1 MGFVA
6 FNGWMDSIGIK
17 SPVVNINDSFFD
29 PLSRPFMSLHLP
41 TEMLSD
47 IMSGKIIIVMCFDN
61 ELFFHRANKMYPS
74 LFLLSNA
81 ESTKQPLE
89 NILHVGS
96 QGIASYVNG
105 HASFLGNGIESR
117 ILFDQQ
123 RPDNIIE
130 WSYARSDLKKQY
142 KA

>member
-1 MGFVA
+1 
-6 FNGWMDSIGIK
+6 
-17 SPVVNINDSFFD
+17 
-29 PLSRPFMSLHLP
+29 
-41 TEMLSD
+41 
-47 IMSGKIIIVMCFDN
+47 
-61 ELFFHRANKMYPS
+61 MYPS

-117 ILFDQQ
+117 ILLISND
-123 RPDNIIE
+123 PTILLSGAMLEAISKSNIKHK
-130 WSYARSDLKKQY
+130 S
-142 KA
+142 